1 MLDFRI
7 IEYGSC
13 DYHDMVALRDE
24 VLRKPLGLTFSTEY
38 LQQEINDILVGGF
51 QQEGEKQLLA
61 GCCILTPVSENTVQ
75 LRQMAVSP
83 ALQGKGIGREII
95 LFAETTA
102 VNNGF
107 GILTMHA
114 RKEATDFYRKQGYE
128 ICGEEFTEV
137 GIPHY
142 EMRKNLIKSI

>member
-7 IEYGSC
+7 IEHGSC

-38 LQQEINDILVGGF
+38 LQKELNDILIGGF
-51 QQEGEKQLLA
+51 RKNEEKSFLA
-61 GCCILTPVSENTVQ
+61 GCCILTPIDENTVQ

-83 ALQGKGIGREII
+83 ALQGKGIGRDII
-95 LFAETTA
+95 GFAESFA
-102 VNNGF
+102 ISNGF
-107 GILTMHA
+107 GVLTMHA
-114 RKEATDFYRKQGYE
+114 RKEATGFYKKLGYE

-137 GIPHY
+137 GIAHY
-142 EMRKNLIKSI
+142 EMRKNLK